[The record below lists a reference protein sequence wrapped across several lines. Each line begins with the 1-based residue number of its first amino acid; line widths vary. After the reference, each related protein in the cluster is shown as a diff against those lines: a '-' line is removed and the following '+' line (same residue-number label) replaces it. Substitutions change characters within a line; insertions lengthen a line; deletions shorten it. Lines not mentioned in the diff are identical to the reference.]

1 MGDLRHGGPTLATY
15 LSVLR
20 RRIWIVLL
28 CAILAPAAATY
39 FSVRQTPQYE
49 ATADVYIDKQNLSD
63 VIGIPER
70 VPVAI
75 ETQASLA
82 AVPEV
87 ARRALRLARVSD
99 RMPADFLG
107 QSRVAPKGLTDIL
120 EFSVVDI
127 NQELA
132 RRLATSYAKA
142 FASYRGQLDTQAL
155 SHASRRL
162 SNTLAELRSEGRE
175 DTDFYRGLEE
185 SQQQFETLEA
195 LQTSRAR
202 VIRTA
207 EGAAQISPRPV
218 RNALIG
224 IALGL
229 ALGLGL
235 ALLLEALDTRVR
247 SVEEIGERLGLTL
260 LARIPSPAKKLKR
273 RNRLVSLDEPRAPQA
288 EAFRML
294 RTSIEFATLDTDT
307 RSILVTSALE
317 GEGKS
322 TTAANLAV
330 TCARAGARV
339 ALVDLDLRRPFIAE
353 FFSMQGRS
361 GVTNVALRDVEL
373 DDALVPVELGDAA
386 RFAGDER
393 WPSVDD
399 EDRRMLFVLPAGPV
413 PADPGEFV
421 GSRRLSEILVQ
432 LRDRFEVVVIDAP
445 PLLGVGD
452 AVRLSSQV
460 DGVILVTRPSLM
472 RRGMLTELSRLLDR
486 MPAQRLGFVV
496 TGSHRDDVAQYH
508 GYGYGGL
515 PRSDELSLNR
525 LRPDRT
531 HAGA

>member
-1 MGDLRHGGPTLATY
+1 MGDLRHSGPTLASY

-39 FSVRQTPQYE
+39 FSVRQTPQYK
-49 ATADVYIDKQNLSD
+49 ATADVYIDKQNAPG
-63 VIGIPER
+63 V
-70 VPVAI
+70 VPGFEAPVVPI

-99 RMPADFLG
+99 RTPAELLA

-120 EFSVVDI
+120 EFSVTDSD
-127 NQELA
+127 QQLA
-132 RRLATSYAKA
+132 RRLATAYAQA
-142 FASYRGQLDTQAL
+142 FANYRGQLDTQAL
-155 SHASRRL
+155 SRASRRL
-162 SNTLAELRSEGRE
+162 EETLSELRSEGRE
-175 DTDFYRGLEE
+175 DTDTYRSIAE
-185 SQQQFETLEA
+185 SQLQLETLEA
-195 LQTSRAR
+195 LQTSRAK

-207 EGAAQISPRPV
+207 GVAVQISPQPL

-224 IALGL
+224 VALGL

-247 SVEEIGERLGLTL
+247 SAEEIGERLGLTL
-260 LARIPSPAKKLKR
+260 LARIPSPAKKLKKR
-273 RNRLVSLDEPRAPQA
+273 HRLVTLDEPRAPQA

-294 RTSIEFATLDTDT
+294 RTSIEFATLDMDT

-353 FFSMQGRS
+353 FFSMQGRP

-373 DDALVPVELGDAA
+373 DDALVPVELGDAPA
-386 RFAGDER
+386 LVGDER

-399 EDRRMLFVLPAGPV
+399 EARRMLFVLPAGPV
-413 PADPGEFV
+413 PVDPGEFV

-432 LRDRFEVVVIDAP
+432 LRERFELIIVDAP

-460 DGVILVTRPSLM
+460 DGVVLVTRPSLM
-472 RRGMLTELSRLLDR
+472 RRGMLTELRRLLDR
-486 MPAQRLGFVV
+486 MPAHRLGFVV
-496 TGSHRDDVAQYH
+496 TGSQRDDAAYYH
-508 GYGYGGL
+508 GYGYGGIHG
-515 PRSDELSLNR
+515 SDEVPLNR
-525 LRPDRT
+525 LRADRT